1 MVRIPKRVERRLSSS
16 ISLFKKVLEDAKRRD
31 VNESD
36 TVTIVADMLGE
47 VFGFDKY
54 LEVTSEQSIR
64 GTYCDLAVKIG
75 GSIKYLVE
83 VKAIGRNL
91 KENHLRQ
98 ATNYGANQG
107 IPWVVLTN
115 GIVWEVY
122 KIKFESPIGCD
133 HICTINMV
141 ETGPRNEDDLDR
153 LYILCREGL
162 SKAKAAIDE
171 YHQYTQVVNRFTV
184 AELISTDVILK
195 AIRRE
200 IRRLPGASSVSVE
213 DLRALLGE
221 VLKRDATEGSEAQAA
236 RKIIKK
242 AASKTRRKQAVVKE
256 QEPVPPTAALP
267 SGN

>member
-1 MVRIPKRVERRLSSS
+1 MVRIPKRVERRLSSGVG
-16 ISLFKKVLEDAKRRD
+16 LFKKVLQDAKHRD

-64 GTYCDLAVKIG
+64 GTYCDLAVKID
-75 GSIKYLVE
+75 GSIKYLIE

-115 GIVWEVY
+115 GIVWDIY
-122 KIKFESPIGCD
+122 KIKFECPVDCD
-133 HICTINMV
+133 HVCTINMLDIN
-141 ETGPRNEDDLDR
+141 PRKDDDLDR
-153 LYILCREGL
+153 LYILCREGS
-162 SKAKAAIDE
+162 SKAKAAIEE

-184 AELISTDVILK
+184 AELIGSDAILK

-200 IRRLPGASSVSVE
+200 IRRVPGASSVSVE
-213 DLRALLGE
+213 DLRALLPE
-221 VLKRDATEGSEAQAA
+221 VLKRDATEGTEAQSA

-242 AASKTRRKQAVVKE
+242 AARRIPRKQSVAKE
-256 QEPVPPTAALP
+256 QEQMPPIAEGP
-267 SGN
+267 PGS